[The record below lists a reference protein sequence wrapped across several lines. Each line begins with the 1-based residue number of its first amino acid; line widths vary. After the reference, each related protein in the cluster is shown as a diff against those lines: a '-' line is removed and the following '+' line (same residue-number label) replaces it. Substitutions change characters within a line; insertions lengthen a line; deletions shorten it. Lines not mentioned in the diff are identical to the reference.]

1 MADYLELLFDLA
13 RQSSS
18 ESMPEYKTH
27 KYKQMEFIKCYR
39 SISVL
44 KVGRF
49 KLVEGI
55 ITESIVPSKD
65 QDYDLENANNQHT
78 LEKS

>member
-27 KYKQMEFIKCYR
+27 KYKQMEFI
-39 SISVL
+39 
-44 KVGRF
+44 
-49 KLVEGI
+49 
-55 ITESIVPSKD
+55 
-65 QDYDLENANNQHT
+65 
-78 LEKS
+78 